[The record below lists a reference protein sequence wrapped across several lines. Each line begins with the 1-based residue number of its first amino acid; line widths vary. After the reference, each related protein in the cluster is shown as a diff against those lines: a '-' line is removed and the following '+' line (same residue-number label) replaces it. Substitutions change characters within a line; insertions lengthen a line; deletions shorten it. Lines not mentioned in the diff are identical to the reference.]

1 MVYYCLSTGARNIYK
16 TKILHFVPSIILD
29 IFGAISIIVLF
40 FSVNEKIA
48 CLTFVKQNLD
58 NEKPFLCVK
67 CSFYEAQSSG
77 RMVFSF
83 SLDGFFISSFNNSPE
98 SAERR
103 SSGCHA
109 TELSRLTR

>member
-1 MVYYCLSTGARNIYK
+1 M
-16 TKILHFVPSIILD
+16 HFVPSIILD

-67 CSFYEAQSSG
+67 CSFYDAQSSG

-98 SAERR
+98 SSDTG
-103 SSGCHA
+103 SSGNVFVKSEPEPTGVTH
-109 TELSRLTR
+109 